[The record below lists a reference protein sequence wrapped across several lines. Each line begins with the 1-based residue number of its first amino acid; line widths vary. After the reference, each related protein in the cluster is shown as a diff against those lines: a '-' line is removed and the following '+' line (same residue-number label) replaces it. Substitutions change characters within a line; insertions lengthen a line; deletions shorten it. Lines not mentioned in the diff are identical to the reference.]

1 MTDIQPPTAGQ
12 VTAVR
17 QAAGLT
23 QAKSAHLIHVAIRT
37 WKQYEAGDR
46 TPHVALWELFLL
58 KSGQHPTL
66 AITEK
71 PPVT

>member
-1 MTDIQPPTAGQ
+1 MTDIQPPTAEQ
-12 VTAVR
+12 VAATR
-17 QAAGLT
+17 QAAGIT
-23 QAKSAHLIHVAIRT
+23 QAKSANLVHVAIGT

-46 TPHVALWELFLL
+46 TPHVAVWELYLL

-71 PPVT
+71 SPVT

>member
-1 MTDIQPPTAGQ
+1 MTDIQPPTSDQ
-12 VTAVR
+12 VAAVR

-23 QAKSAHLIHVAIRT
+23 QAKSANLVHVAVRT

-46 TPHVALWELFLL
+46 TPHVALWELYLL

-71 PPVT
+71 QPVT

>member
-1 MTDIQPPTAGQ
+1 MRKIQGPTAEQ
-12 VTAVR
+12 VTAAR

-23 QAKSAHLIHVAIRT
+23 QAKSAQLVHVAIRT

-46 TPHVALWELFLL
+46 TPHVALWELYLL

-66 AITEK
+66 AITGK
-71 PPVT
+71 

>member
-1 MTDIQPPTAGQ
+1 MNEILTPDEIRST
-12 VTAVR
+12 R
-17 QAAGLT
+17 KAAGLT
-23 QAKSAHLIHVAIRT
+23 QAASARLVHVAIRT

-46 TPHVALWELFLL
+46 TPHVAMWELYLL

-71 PPVT
+71 QPVT

>member
-1 MTDIQPPTAGQ
+1 MTDIQPPTAEQ
-12 VTAVR
+12 VSATR

-23 QAKSAHLIHVAIRT
+23 QAKSANLIHVAIRT

-46 TPHVALWELFLL
+46 TPHVALWELYLL